1 MRKRTAALAAG
12 GAVVAA
18 VALGGAAVAANG
30 ARAGLGE
37 GDENVTGAQADR
49 AKAAALAA
57 THGGRV
63 DEVERE
69 DEAGAA
75 WKVEVTT
82 ANGDTVKVRLD
93 GSYHVVAT
101 ETDHESATDNDH
113 ESPAQEAAEDAAEGG
128 SDADD

>member
-18 VALGGAAVAANG
+18 VALGGGAVAANG
-30 ARAGLGE
+30 VRAGLGE
-37 GDENVTGAQADR
+37 GGENVTGVQADR
-49 AKAAALAA
+49 AKAAALDA

-63 DEVERE
+63 DEAERE
-69 DEAGAA
+69 DESGAV

-82 ANGDTVKVRLD
+82 ANGATVEVRLD

-101 ETDHESATDNDH
+101 ETDHESATENDH
-113 ESPAQEAAEDAAEGG
+113 ESPAQEAAED
-128 SDADD
+128 

>member
-30 ARAGLGE
+30 GGGE
-37 GDENVTGAQADR
+37 GDENVTGVQADR
-49 AKAAALAA
+49 AKAAALDA

-69 DEAGAA
+69 DENGAV
-75 WKVEVTT
+75 WKVEVATP
-82 ANGDTVKVRLD
+82 NGDTVEVRLD

-101 ETDHESATDNDH
+101 ETDHESATENDH

>member
-18 VALGGAAVAANG
+18 VALGGAAVAASG
-30 ARAGLGE
+30 AGGGE
-37 GDENVTGAQADR
+37 GDENVTGVQADR
-49 AKAAALAA
+49 AKAAALDA

-69 DEAGAA
+69 DESGAV

-82 ANGDTVKVRLD
+82 ANGATVEVRLD

-101 ETDHESATDNDH
+101 ETDRESAAENDH